1 MFILHAS
8 PQEKTKKSSRKGGSS
23 ASSKKKPS
31 QASALSESDM
41 LLEGDAEDALMN
53 MLSTIEDGA
62 DVQVSLTPMGQ
73 LPVEG
78 SGEHSSSGS
87 SVSADDIESAQLFES
102 GIALPPGASSG
113 IVEHVP
119 NEFEHTIDAFIDG
132 AHIGLLIRSYLM
144 LITILL
150 Y

>member
-1 MFILHAS
+1 MF
-8 PQEKTKKSSRKGGSS
+8 
-23 ASSKKKPS
+23 SKKNPS

-41 LLEGDAEDALMN
+41 LIEGDPEDALMN
-53 MLSTIEDGA
+53 MLNTMSEGT
-62 DVQVSLTPMGQ
+62 DVQVSLTPIGQ

-87 SVSADDIESAQLFES
+87 SVSADDIESAQLFEA

-113 IVEHVP
+113 IVEQVP

-132 AHIGLLIRSYLM
+132 AHIGLLIRSSLM
-144 LITILL
+144 IITV
-150 Y
+150 